1 MLFRSALTDDVDL
14 FVLGEVKSGSD
25 AAALPMLVATGSQ
38 IMLSAHGNNE
48 EEGLYKVGDYMKQA
62 TGYELEQC
70 MRFLTGIQVVVYV
83 KKYQIC
89 SISEVHGWDY
99 EKQRL
104 RIVKLDEDCK
114 PVKAEAENSSLDSFR
129 NTKTE
134 PFSLNDFF
142 FNNG

>member
-1 MLFRSALTDDVDL
+1 
-14 FVLGEVKSGSD
+14 
-25 AAALPMLVATGSQ
+25 
-38 IMLSAHGNNE
+38 
-48 EEGLYKVGDYMKQA
+48 
-62 TGYELEQC
+62 
-70 MRFLTGIQVVVYV
+70 MRFFTGIQVVVYV